1 MRSHFVSIFR
11 WNLEIESGLPAL
23 STLPAACCVSIN
35 GWVQRELL
43 ECPEGDCLEHARFN
57 TPTAGWE

>member
-11 WNLEIESGLPAL
+11 WNLEIESGHRTVDTSRCLL
-23 STLPAACCVSIN
+23 RVNQC
-35 GWVQRELL
+35 WVQRELL